1 MVSRH
6 DQRRRAL
13 DLLYQADLRD
23 RDPNDV
29 LREADGDAALEP
41 FTSELVTGYRD
52 HRERLDGLISQLA
65 RDWTLDRMPV
75 VDRNI
80 LRIGLYELVC
90 TEVPSAVAINE
101 AVELAKELSTDDSG
115 RYINGILSRAAER
128 RRTEVEP
135 GDGPP
140 GEAPPGEGPRG
151 DGPPGETGKR

>member
-1 MVSRH
+1 MATRRE
-6 DQRRRAL
+6 QRKRAL

-23 RDPNDV
+23 REPEAV
-29 LREADGDAALEP
+29 LRDAAAAEEVGS
-41 FTSELVTGYRD
+41 FTAELVEGYGTQRA
-52 HRERLDGLISQLA
+52 RLDALIVTLA

-90 TEVPSAVAINE
+90 TDVPAAVAINE

-128 RRTEVEP
+128 RGEPATEKP
-135 GDGPP
+135 
-140 GEAPPGEGPRG
+140 
-151 DGPPGETGKR
+151 